1 MKRSKVIVV
10 SEIVDGNTTVS
21 KVYGGPRRNEMAT
34 KLFVRYLKSHDPA
47 LTDDEIND
55 YINRNY
61 DDYNGY
67 EVIMNDAELILS

>member
-1 MKRSKVIVV
+1 MKRSKVVVV
-10 SEIVDGNTTVS
+10 SEIVDGNTTIS
-21 KVYGGPRRNEMAT
+21 KVYGGKRRNEMAT

-55 YINRNY
+55 YIDRNY

-67 EVIMNDAELILS
+67 EVTMHDAELILS